1 VKVLNGDAAGA
12 VVVAVVVVDTPD
24 ADTGVVVGAVVGVK
38 LNGFGLVAAAGNVNG
53 FRVGTAAGAGTGAGA
68 GAGVDAGA
76 GVGLK
81 VNAPAGVD
89 VWGAGHVVA
98 VVVAALANGL
108 GPGAGVDTSGVV
120 VTPGQLVGRAAMSL
134 LLLLVVVAVWARRR
148 SCSAD
153 DPRCSAMAS
162 TWWMVP
168 CAAGPL
174 LMRSVTLDGRN
185 CGAALGRDAAAPA
198 MHWPDLCADEPHLA
212 HTCLWRHRTPKR
224 HRPLFQC
231 EHAFST
237 PEIAGGAVVG
247 VCVVSR
253 VVNDDACAFSVEFH
267 GFEACPA
274 ADTPCVGLLGLP
286 NPPNG
291 DAGAAPDC
299 PGSLVVVDACTPPN
313 GRAVAAVPNDPK
325 GLTFA
330 VAPKGLVGAPPNTIV
345 SRMDAIRGVGA
356 CCCVPRGERM
366 KRYYSLEKGHVALK
380 HI

>member
-1 VKVLNGDAAGA
+1 MKVLNGDAAGA
-12 VVVAVVVVDTPD
+12 VVVTVVVVDTPD
-24 ADTGVVVGAVVGVK
+24 ADTGVVVGVK
-38 LNGFGLVAAAGNVNG
+38 LNG
-53 FRVGTAAGAGTGAGA
+53 FRVGTAAGAG
-68 GAGVDAGA
+68 AGV

-89 VWGAGHVVA
+89 VCGAGHVVA

-108 GPGAGVDTSGVV
+108 GPGAGVDTSGLV
-120 VTPGQLVGRAAMSL
+120 VTPGQLVGRAAMSS
-134 LLLLVVVAVWARRR
+134 LLLLVAVVVMVVAVLARRR

-162 TWWMVP
+162 TCWMVP
-168 CAAGPL
+168 CVAGPL

-185 CGAALGRDAAAPA
+185 SGAALGRDAAAPA
-198 MHWPDLCADEPHLA
+198 MHWPDLCADDPHLA

-237 PEIAGGAVVG
+237 RCTPEIGAAVVG
-247 VCVVSR
+247 VCVASR

-267 GFEACPA
+267 VLEACPA

-299 PGSLVVVDACTPPN
+299 PGSLVVVVDACTPPN

-330 VAPKGLVGAPPNTIV
+330 VAPNGLVGAPPNTIV

-356 CCCVPRGERM
+356 CCCVPRVGMME
-366 KRYYSLEKGHVALK
+366 RYYSLWKKDTWH
-380 HI
+380 